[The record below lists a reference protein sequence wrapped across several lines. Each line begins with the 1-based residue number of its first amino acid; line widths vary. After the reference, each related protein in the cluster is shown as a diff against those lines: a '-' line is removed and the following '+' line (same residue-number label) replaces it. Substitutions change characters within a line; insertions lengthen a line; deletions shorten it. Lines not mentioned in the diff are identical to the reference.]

1 MGEIHQAASAIAYK
15 CQGYAMKID
24 FRSVVLVILTGF
36 TAGCSSVESVP
47 PPDGDD
53 EYVFVCT
60 KPSGKSECDARAV
73 AVCPDGFETLSS
85 EENFER
91 KELRIR
97 CSEVADG
104 AR

>member
-1 MGEIHQAASAIAYK
+1 
-15 CQGYAMKID
+15 MKIP
-24 FRSVVLVILTGF
+24 FRPILLISMSGLIG
-36 TAGCSSVESVP
+36 GCSSVESVP

-53 EYVFVCT
+53 EYVLACT
-60 KPSGKSECDARAV
+60 KSTGRTECTARAE
-73 AVCPDGFETLSS
+73 AVCPNGYETLSN

-97 CSEVADG
+97 CSEVADS